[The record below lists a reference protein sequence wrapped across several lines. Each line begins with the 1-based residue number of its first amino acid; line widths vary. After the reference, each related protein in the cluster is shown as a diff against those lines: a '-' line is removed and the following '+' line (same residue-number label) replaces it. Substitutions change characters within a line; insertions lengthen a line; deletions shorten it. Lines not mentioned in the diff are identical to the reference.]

1 MAPLIAFDH
10 AEPPDAGKNLAFSG
24 TKDNLHLRLMVT
36 KMRSYSPFP
45 SKGEENNGNKAL
57 ATI

>member
-1 MAPLIAFDH
+1 MQ
-10 AEPPDAGKNLAFSG
+10 GKNLVFSG